1 MPPRGKSGRAEP
13 THANRFA
20 SSTQFDAL
28 AVDQLPSD
36 SDDIAQIATD
46 AEPRTP
52 RTRAAAKRAAK
63 SKSSSAASTP
73 PVKEETSSDA
83 VLTHRIKKERGA
95 DAKAAAP
102 SPAPRKSAAP
112 ASTSASDEA
121 ATHAAATPTPFTQAG
136 DGEVSRAFWKKV
148 RERTVFSL
156 LMIAG
161 FLSTS
166 RVQS

>member
-13 THANRFA
+13 SRANRFA

-36 SDDIAQIATD
+36 TDEIAQIATD
-46 AEPRTP
+46 TEPRTP
-52 RTRAAAKRAAK
+52 RTRSAAKRAAK
-63 SKSSSAASTP
+63 SKSSSGASTP
-73 PVKEETSSDA
+73 QVKEEATPDA
-83 VLTHRIKKERGA
+83 VLTHRVKTERGA
-95 DAKAAAP
+95 GAAAAASSPVPKKPAAPAPTTAPNAAATNAAAP
-102 SPAPRKSAAP
+102 
-112 ASTSASDEA
+112 
-121 ATHAAATPTPFTQAG
+121 PTPFTQAG

-166 RVQS
+166 RVRS